1 MKILQGR
8 QALYK
13 KALNYKAT
21 LKCPLFHIKANLVFQ
36 ADAYTV
42 KKVWLSLLFLK
53 KKPIYVVF
61 SVSMSLKS
69 VTNISFLSVFQ
80 SSCSSFLPSDIC
92 VL

>member
-42 KKVWLSLLFLK
+42 KKVWLSLLFFLK
-53 KKPIYVVF
+53 KTYICCLFCIHESQECYKY
-61 SVSMSLKS
+61 L
-69 VTNISFLSVFQ
+69 ISF
-80 SSCSSFLPSDIC
+80 C
-92 VL
+92 VPELLQLFSA